1 MKSYLSLIPISAR
14 VRRRQNR
21 LTILCIV
28 TAVFLVTAIFS
39 VADMMLCTQT
49 GRAAGKSGS
58 WHLEVTGITPEQAAQ
73 LVGQPVRNSGRT
85 ASSIRNRMFSL
96 ERAVQERFP
105 TES

>member
-39 VADMMLCTQT
+39 VADMMLRTQT
-49 GRAAGKSGS
+49 GPCSRKKRQMASGGHRHHAGAGCAAGR
-58 WHLEVTGITPEQAAQ
+58 PA
-73 LVGQPVRNSGRT
+73 GRG
-85 ASSIRNRMFSL
+85 AGGCRSSI
-96 ERAVQERFP
+96 Q
-105 TES
+105 

>member
-39 VADMMLCTQT
+39 VADMMLRTQT
-49 GRAAGKSGS
+49 QTR
-58 WHLEVTGITPEQAAQ
+58 QALDGLA
-73 LVGQPVRNSGRT
+73 
-85 ASSIRNRMFSL
+85 
-96 ERAVQERFP
+96 ERAWMVEASRKRVGCLPLAPAEVEKRIQTVLQAPDMPESWERRRAR
-105 TES
+105 

>member
-39 VADMMLCTQT
+39 VADMMLRTQT

-58 WHLEVTGITPEQAAQ
+58 WHTTRL
-73 LVGQPVRNSGRT
+73 LQPGDCKT
-85 ASSIRNRMFSL
+85 TIL
-96 ERAVQERFP
+96 
-105 TES
+105 

>member
-39 VADMMLCTQT
+39 VADMMLRTQT

-58 WHLEVTGITPEQAAQ
+58 WSASRTWCGWVPEQY
-73 LVGQPVRNSGRT
+73 SMRT
-85 ASSIRNRMFSL
+85 AK
-96 ERAVQERFP
+96 AH
-105 TES
+105 TA

>member
-39 VADMMLCTQT
+39 VADMMLRTQCSRKKRQLAS
-49 GRAAGKSGS
+49 GGHRHHAGAGCAAG
-58 WHLEVTGITPEQAAQ
+58 
-73 LVGQPVRNSGRT
+73 QPAGRG
-85 ASSIRNRMFSL
+85 AGGCRSSI
-96 ERAVQERFP
+96 Q
-105 TES
+105 

>member
-39 VADMMLCTQT
+39 MADMMLRTQT
-49 GRAAGKSGS
+49 GIWRSPASRRSRLRS
-58 WHLEVTGITPEQAAQ
+58 WSASRTWCGWVPEQY
-73 LVGQPVRNSGRT
+73 SMRT
-85 ASSIRNRMFSL
+85 AK
-96 ERAVQERFP
+96 AH
-105 TES
+105 TA